1 MAGAVARLGVV
12 ADTHVG
18 EWVAELSDA
27 VLQALAGVDL
37 ILHAGDITDLA
48 VLDRLATVAPV
59 VAVQGD
65 HDRAAGIALA
75 RSRVVEVAGY
85 RIGLTHGRR
94 ARRIELACGLASV
107 VLGRAVLP
115 GFHRALRRR
124 FGAVDAIVFG
134 HLHLPCVRWID
145 GVLFFSPGAVH
156 NAESAPG
163 FAAGGVAA
171 RAYLRFRRSLP
182 PEDAAPAVGII
193 EATPEGL
200 VPRIVPL
207 ASHGA
212 NDRTGSASRDNPM

>member
-1 MAGAVARLGVV
+1 MGWLARVGVV

-27 VLQALAGVDL
+27 VLAALAGVDV

-65 HDRAAGIALA
+65 HDRAAGIVLPRA
-75 RSRVVEVAGY
+75 RVVEIAGY

-94 ARRIELACGLASV
+94 ARAVELASAVMSAGLGRV
-107 VLGRAVLP
+107 VLT

-124 FGAVDAIVFG
+124 FGPVDAIVFG

-163 FAAGGVAA
+163 FAAGGVIA
-171 RAYLRFRRSLP
+171 RAYLRFRQSLP
-182 PEDAAPAVGII
+182 PEVAIPAVGII
-193 EATPEGL
+193 EAGPEGL
-200 VPRIVPL
+200 VPRIVPVL
-207 ASHGA
+207 SHGA
-212 NDRTGSASRDNPM
+212 GRRAGSASRPVSR